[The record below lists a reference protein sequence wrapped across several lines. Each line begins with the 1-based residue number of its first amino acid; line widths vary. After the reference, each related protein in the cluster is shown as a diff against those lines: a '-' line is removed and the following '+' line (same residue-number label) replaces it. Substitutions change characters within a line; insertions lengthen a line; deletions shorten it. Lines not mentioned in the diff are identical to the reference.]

1 MVRAPE
7 AESPIGVI
15 TPTEASVDQPNWKL
29 RKEPHD
35 RLLASYREIPSP
47 GYDLESLLFDTSTVT
62 YSARV
67 DRSVIASARVPW
79 PLIDALWDRYYPNG
93 DIPQSET
100 VRKLIVKRS
109 PFIAS
114 FENPDVGVRVL
125 QYFNTQNKLF
135 MTEIRGPDTDLVRSA
150 KDELGQSKGKY
161 TNSAG
166 REYDSYHRTYDIYD
180 RDNIERDEGISQSLI
195 DFFKTLSDR
204 GDLVYIH
211 SSDDKFR
218 ADYPN
223 YPAHMAWL
231 ESKPSS
237 LKVV

>member
-7 AESPIGVI
+7 AESPTGVVA
-15 TPTEASVDQPNWKL
+15 PVKDSVEQPKWML

-47 GYDLESLLFDTSTVT
+47 GYDPESLLFDTSTVT

-67 DRSVIASARVPW
+67 DRSVIAGARVPW

-93 DIPQSET
+93 DIPQDEM
-100 VRKLIVKRS
+100 VRELIIKRS
-109 PFIAS
+109 PFVPS
-114 FENPDVGVRVL
+114 FENPDIGVRVL

-135 MTEIRGPDTDLVRSA
+135 MPEIRGPVTELVRRA
-150 KDELGQSKGKY
+150 KDFLGQSNGKY

-180 RDNIERDEGISQSLI
+180 PINIERDFEISQTLI
-195 DFFKTLSDR
+195 NFFKILASE
-204 GDLVYIH
+204 GNLVFKH
-211 SSDDKFR
+211 NSDDDSRKR
-218 ADYPN
+218 YPN
-223 YPAHMAWL
+223 F
-231 ESKPSS
+231 PSTS
-237 LKVV
+237 RLQLGFDLF